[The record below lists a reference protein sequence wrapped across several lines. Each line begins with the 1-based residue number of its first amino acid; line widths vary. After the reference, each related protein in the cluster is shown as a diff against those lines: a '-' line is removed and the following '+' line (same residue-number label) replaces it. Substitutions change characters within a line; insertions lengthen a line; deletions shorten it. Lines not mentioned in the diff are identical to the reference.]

1 MSSVYPRPE
10 LGQQMA
16 RQLLRP
22 GPLDGSLQ
30 SGLFLSGQRRTGK
43 TTFLLHDLI
52 PALEDL
58 GALVIYVDLWSD
70 VQASPSSL
78 VHAAVRQAL
87 VDLQSQT
94 SRMRK
99 TLARVKGAEVGAF
112 GFKFGFSLDTL
123 GKEHGATLAE
133 AIGAIVEQAQT
144 DVVLIIDEVQHAITT
159 ENGHGLLLALK
170 AARDAINQN
179 PQSKGRFCFI
189 GTGSHRA
196 MVNELTARRNQAF
209 AGAVSVPFPLL
220 GRDYVEHLLR
230 LAAEGG
236 LGSSMPSI
244 DVAWHA
250 FQTLGQRPEEMLRAL
265 RQQLV
270 ALQEQPH
277 LKPDEVFP
285 VVASTLRNALA
296 GEELRRLENLGGL
309 AGAIFAR
316 IAATEAGESKG
327 LFTPDALLA
336 YGEHL
341 HRPVRLEEVQP
352 AVNAMLDEN
361 IVLRKAH
368 GLYAISDPFVHQ
380 AWKESQAVQA
390 RLQA

>member
-10 LGQQMA
+10 LGRQMA
-16 RQLLRP
+16 TQLLRP
-22 GPLDGSLQ
+22 GPLDASLQ

-43 TTFLLHDLI
+43 TTFLQHDLI
-52 PALEDL
+52 PALEAM

-78 VHAAVRQAL
+78 VHAAIKQAL
-87 VDLQSQT
+87 TELQNQG
-94 SRMRK
+94 SRMRR
-99 TLARVKGAEVGAF
+99 TLARVKGAEVGAL
-112 GFKFGFSLDTL
+112 GFKFGFSLDSL
-123 GKEHGATLAE
+123 GKEDGTTLAQ

-144 DVVLIIDEVQHAITT
+144 DVVLIIDEVQHAITS

-179 PQSKGRFCFI
+179 PQSQGRFYFV

-220 GRDYVEHLLR
+220 GRDYVEHLLQH
-230 LAAEGG
+230 AADGG
-236 LGSSMPSI
+236 LGPQMPSPE
-244 DVAWHA
+244 VAWHG

-270 ALQEQPH
+270 ALQEQPQ

-296 GEELRRLENLGGL
+296 GEELRRLESLGGL
-309 AGAIFAR
+309 AEAIFAR

-327 LFTPDALLA
+327 LFTPDALTA

-341 HRPVRLEEVQP
+341 HRPVRMEEVQP
-352 AVNAMLDEN
+352 TINAMLDEN

-368 GLYAISDPFVHQ
+368 GLYAITDPFVHQ
-380 AWKESQAVQA
+380 AWKESRAVQG
-390 RLQA
+390 RLPT

>member
-10 LGQQMA
+10 LGRQMA
-16 RQLLRP
+16 TQLLRP
-22 GPLDGSLQ
+22 GPLDASLQ

-43 TTFLLHDLI
+43 TTFLQHDLI
-52 PALEDL
+52 PALEAM

-78 VHAAVRQAL
+78 VHAAIKQAL
-87 VDLQSQT
+87 TELQNQG
-94 SRMRK
+94 SRMRR
-99 TLARVKGAEVGAF
+99 TLARVKGAEVGAL
-112 GFKFGFSLDTL
+112 GFKFGFSLDSL
-123 GKEHGATLAE
+123 GKEDGTTLAQ

-144 DVVLIIDEVQHAITT
+144 DVVLIIDEVQHTITS

-179 PQSKGRFCFI
+179 PQSQGRFYFV

-220 GRDYVEHLLR
+220 GRDYVEHLLQH
-230 LAAEGG
+230 AADGG
-236 LGSSMPSI
+236 LGLQMPSPE
-244 DVAWHA
+244 VAWHG

-270 ALQEQPH
+270 ALQAAPAQ
-277 LKPDEVFP
+277 
-285 VVASTLRNALA
+285 A
-296 GEELRRLENLGGL
+296 GRGVSGGGL
-309 AGAIFAR
+309 HPAQCPGRRRTAPLEAQ
-316 IAATEAGESKG
+316 AASPKPFLPASPPPKPANPRACSPR
-327 LFTPDALLA
+327 TPWKA

-341 HRPVRLEEVQP
+341 HRPVRMEEVQP
-352 AVNAMLDEN
+352 TINAMLDEN

-368 GLYAISDPFVHQ
+368 GLYAITDPFVHQ

-390 RLQA
+390 RLQG

>member
-1 MSSVYPRPE
+1 MSSVYPRPT
-10 LGQQMA
+10 LGLQMA
-16 RQLLRP
+16 TQLLRP
-22 GPLDGSLQ
+22 GPLDASLQ

-43 TTFLLHDLI
+43 TTFLLHDFI
-52 PALEDL
+52 PALESL

-78 VHAAVRQAL
+78 VHAAVRQAML
-87 VDLQSQT
+87 DLQNRS
-94 SRMRK
+94 SRLLK
-99 TLARVKGAEVGAF
+99 TLARVKGVDVGAL

-123 GKEHGATLAE
+123 GKQEGTTLAQ
-133 AIGAIVEQAQT
+133 AFSAIVEQADT

-159 ENGHGLLLALK
+159 ENGHSLLLALK
-170 AARDAINQN
+170 AARDAINQH
-179 PQSKGRFCFI
+179 PRSPGRFYFV

-220 GRDYVEHLLR
+220 GRDYVEHLLQQ
-230 LAAEGG
+230 AAAGG
-236 LGSSMPSI
+236 LGAGMPSAE
-244 DVAWHA
+244 VAWQA
-250 FQTLGQRPEEMLRAL
+250 FQSLGQRPEEMLRAL
-265 RQQLV
+265 RQQLI

-296 GEELRRLENLGGL
+296 GEELRRLEGLGGL
-309 AGAIFAR
+309 AEAIFAR
-316 IAATEAGESKG
+316 IASTEAGESKG
-327 LFTPDALLA
+327 LFTPDALQF
-336 YGEHL
+336 YGQQL
-341 HRPVRLEEVQP
+341 QRPVRMEEVQP
-352 AVNAMLDEN
+352 VINAMLDDN

-380 AWKESQAVQA
+380 AWRESQA
-390 RLQA
+390 LQGKLHP